1 MTGGARK
8 GVRGDGEK
16 VPTKS
21 PPSVSRCRFSNARIS
36 ALKGN
41 AILFFWDRNA
51 ILVFETEFEKQSIL
65 IP

>member
-1 MTGGARK
+1 M
-8 GVRGDGEK
+8 GVRGDDEK

-21 PPSVSRCRFSNARIS
+21 LPSVSRCRFSNARIS
-36 ALKGN
+36 ALQEN

-51 ILVFETEFEKQSIL
+51 ILFFGTEFEKQSIL